1 MIFLTCNYFPAVLL
15 LLVAMLATSPAHAFR
30 CKSKIIVDG
39 MHEQQVIAA
48 CGKPTTIRHLGYAL
62 QAYNLGYRNHY
73 PGGISTGRSYPG
85 YGNLHQQVIV
95 TEYVYN
101 FGDGGRNPG
110 QFYGTHS
117 IATDADGN
125 IYTTETYEGKRLQRF
140 VNMGEQPVEEKDQGA
155 PWPSG

>member
-1 MIFLTCNYFPAVLL
+1 MIFRTCNYFPAVLL

-101 FGDGGRNPG
+101 FGPRKFMRRLIFEGGVLVTIESIG
-110 QFYGTHS
+110 YGY
-117 IATDADGN
+117 I
-125 IYTTETYEGKRLQRF
+125 
-140 VNMGEQPVEEKDQGA
+140 EKN
-155 PWPSG
+155 SE